1 MHGAA
6 HVQPVCFWDEMPI
19 PRHALTVRFMH
30 SLANAMQDRL
40 QFPQPPWRMRATLHD
55 YHPQRDKVNE
65 GAAAVRS
72 HRSIK
77 PKDSSIR
84 DFPGKGMLVGGT
96 LTICY
101 PRRTDEPATK
111 FYFHYRHTRG

>member
-40 QFPQPPWRMRATLHD
+40 LFPQPRPGGCARPFMIIILSGTRSMRAR
-55 YHPQRDKVNE
+55 P
-65 GAAAVRS
+65 RS
-72 HRSIK
+72 EVIARLN

-111 FYFHYRHTRG
+111 FYFH